1 MLQNNEICILII
13 KNVFLYSLQKRK
25 TMVEVEN
32 IGHYLKAKSIRPS
45 LQRIRILEYLIKN
58 RNHPTVEMI
67 YNELLSE
74 MPTLSKTTIYNTLKL
89 FVENNVA
96 IIINIEDNETRYDA
110 DTSIHG
116 HFKCTECEG
125 VFDFNVDVKMLQFM
139 GLEGFNISEHHIY
152 LKGVCRV
159 CKSKELA

>member
-1 MLQNNEICILII
+1 
-13 KNVFLYSLQKRK
+13 
-25 TMVEVEN
+25 MVEVEN

-116 HFKCTECEG
+116 HFKCLECEG
-125 VFDFNVDVKMLQFM
+125 VFDFNVDVKMFQFM
-139 GLEGFNISEHHIY
+139 GLDGFTVSEHHIY